1 MKQVSLFIQ
10 WVAQTY
16 ETSQTYHIYWI
27 YSILVASH
35 SRYSFLPRE
44 VWVDP
49 DCPDIEPV
57 LPSAETRILPTRQH
71 IHIHY
76 IYYYVFIYCKN
87 VSGLFLML
95 YFFIVN
101 FLSYFNYVLKTFVC
115 IYILWYESNVIDS
128 KMLSLNC
135 LKESFRKTPHLRRV
149 NSWASVCFRIK
160 PETRRCQRRI
170 PWGNWSYWSELSEA
184 GERGTRRR
192 RRRRRDVEAWRITL
206 AWSLGRGKRF
216 PVAQEITGSE
226 PEG

>member
-1 MKQVSLFIQ
+1 M
-10 WVAQTY
+10 
-16 ETSQTYHIYWI
+16 
-27 YSILVASH
+27 
-35 SRYSFLPRE
+35 SRPRLPRHG
-44 VWVDP
+44 
-49 DCPDIEPV
+49 
-57 LPSAETRILPTRQH
+57 TRITQCRDENTTYSTAY
-71 IHIHY
+71 IHY
-76 IYYYVFIYCKN
+76 TYYYVFIYCKN

-128 KMLSLNC
+128 KMLSL
-135 LKESFRKTPHLRRV
+135 KESFRKTPHLRRD

-192 RRRRRDVEAWRITL
+192 RRRDVEAWRITL